1 MDTLFYFR
9 LVCFPAIFG
18 AMAIKRLSDTSVFIT
33 LSKTGAEKKRK
44 HPSSSEIPDKFSVN
58 LLIPKYPQH

>member
-18 AMAIKRLSDTSVFIT
+18 AMAIKCQSDTPIFII
-33 LSKTGAEKKRK
+33 LSKTGAEKKKKTSQSLRN
-44 HPSSSEIPDKFSVN
+44 SRSV
-58 LLIPKYPQH
+58 